1 MLPDKK
7 RNSIETIITS
17 VLKQEGEDIVF
28 AYIFGSFLTDYFRE
42 GKSDIDLGI
51 YFQKDID
58 FFQVSE
64 LAYKV
69 QKALPGHPEIDIVQ
83 MQQRRLIVNH
93 EIFKKGKLLI
103 NRDPD
108 LHERFLLTQWSQYID
123 FKISRRKLEAGIKN
137 PILKENKIKGA
148 E

>member
-1 MLPDKK
+1 MTKSKK
-7 RNSIETIITS
+7 ASIEGVITDCLMRRDD
-17 VLKQEGEDIVF
+17 VVF

-58 FFQVSE
+58 FFQISD
-64 LAYKV
+64 LAYEI
-69 QKALPGHPEIDIVQ
+69 QKILPGNPEIDIVQ

-93 EIFKKGKLLI
+93 EIFKNGKLLI
-103 NRDPD
+103 NRDPN

-123 FKISRRKLEAGIKN
+123 FKISRRKLEADMKN
-137 PILKENKIKGA
+137 PIIKENRIKGGK
-148 E
+148 